1 MNSATKR
8 PLNRKGAG
16 FNEQRSLP
24 ESRMPQPM
32 CEVGIA
38 RLICHFVVCRSFH
51 FGQREVSIPLSRH
64 YPLGKPVAFLLSKQ
78 SVRTI
83 PVPVLIETNKKN
95 IPNLFGGFVMGKG
108 LLQIFFGELRVR
120 LCHDDSLECLVV
132 TMPPKIH
139 IGRSRGVRRAWL
151 FLTNCFQNRTR
162 AIDPISR
169 HPAEWHR

>member
-1 MNSATKR
+1 MSSILINEATWWYVSS
-8 PLNRKGAG
+8 RK
-16 FNEQRSLP
+16 
-24 ESRMPQPM
+24 
-32 CEVGIA
+32 
-38 RLICHFVVCRSFH
+38 SF
-51 FGQREVSIPLSRH
+51 ELSR
-64 YPLGKPVAFLLSKQ
+64 YEQSRTFSLFALILTLRLAGITSLESLLLSKQ

-83 PVPVLIETNKKN
+83 PVPVLIETNKKD
-95 IPNLFGGFVMGKG
+95 ILNLFGGFVMGKG

-151 FLTNCFQNRTR
+151 FQTNCFQNRTR